1 MRDIILKA
9 IINFSRDEDLNK
21 QKISP
26 TVFGFL
32 ADEIE
37 KEIKSAMCEA
47 NSNAVLG
54 EVRARIA
61 KDLTKLK
68 RGGM

>member
-37 KEIKSAMCEA
+37 KEIKASMCEV
-47 NSNAVLG
+47 NAYPLLYEG
-54 EVRARIA
+54 RRLEGRN
-61 KDLTKLK
+61 L
-68 RGGM
+68 